1 VRRLRHVLVLFAVL
15 AMALALTP
23 KDIAFHEGSI
33 AFIGDSVTLG
43 ANAST
48 PSKTFDSLVTSYLD
62 ERSPK
67 EQRSLFLSFDPST
80 DLAAASQ
87 AMQHNRRFVIIELGV
102 HAAIDESIS
111 PDQFRQLYGS
121 ILDCV
126 TGDGTI
132 VIAGTVPWLG
142 WAAVTP
148 TYERADLFS
157 QIIAQEAAKRQV
169 AVADLWS
176 ATKLRLNLIS
186 TPQDR
191 TFLGVGHGDKFHP
204 NDAGHAVIAQV
215 YEQAI
220 VPQIDNPP
228 DRPFQRQCR

>member
-1 VRRLRHVLVLFAVL
+1 MRRPRPVFLLPAVL

-33 AFIGDSVTLG
+33 AFIGDSLTLG

-48 PSKTFDSLVTSYLD
+48 PSKTFVSLVTAFID
-62 ERSPK
+62 ERSSD
-67 EQRSLFLSFDPST
+67 EQRSEFLSFDPQT
-80 DLAAASQ
+80 DPTAAAQ
-87 AMQHNRRFVIIELGV
+87 AMQYNRRFVIIEFGV

-111 PDQFRQLYGS
+111 PDQFRQIYAS

-132 VIAGTVPWLG
+132 VVAGTVPWLG
-142 WAAVTP
+142 WAAVTS

-186 TPQDR
+186 TPQGQ
-191 TFLGVGHGDKFHP
+191 TFLGSGRGDNFHP
-204 NDAGHAVIAQV
+204 NDAGHAVIAQT

-220 VPQIDNPP
+220 TPEMDNPP
-228 DRPFQRQCR
+228 ERPYDRQCH

>member
-1 VRRLRHVLVLFAVL
+1 MHRLRPVFLLPAVL

-33 AFIGDSVTLG
+33 AFIGNSLTLG
-43 ANAST
+43 ANASG
-48 PSKTFDSLVTSYLD
+48 PSKTFVSLVTSFID
-62 ERSPK
+62 ERSSD
-67 EQRSLFLSFDPST
+67 EQRSDFLSFDPLT
-80 DLAAASQ
+80 DAAAASQ
-87 AMQHNRRFVIIELGV
+87 AMRHNRRFVIIELGV
-102 HAAIDESIS
+102 HAVIDQSVS

-176 ATKLRLNLIS
+176 ATKLRLSLIS
-186 TPQDR
+186 TPQER
-191 TFLGVGHGDKFHP
+191 TFLGTGHGDNFHP
-204 NDAGHAVIAQV
+204 NDAGHAVIAQT
-215 YEQAI
+215 YEDAL
-220 VPQIDNPP
+220 VAELDHPP
-228 DRPFQRQCR
+228 DRPFQRQCH

>member
-1 VRRLRHVLVLFAVL
+1 MHPLRHALVLFVIS
-15 AMALALTP
+15 AMALSLTP
-23 KDIAFHEGSI
+23 RDVAFHEASI
-33 AFIGDSVTLG
+33 AFLGDSLTLG

-48 PSKTFDSLVTSYLD
+48 PSKTFVSLVTGFID
-62 ERSPK
+62 ERSSD
-67 EQRSLFLSFDPST
+67 EQRSEFLSFDPLT
-80 DLAAASQ
+80 DANVAAQ
-87 AMQHNRRFVIIELGV
+87 AMQHNRRFVIIEFGV

-111 PDQFRQLYGS
+111 PDQFRQIYGS

-142 WAAVTP
+142 WAAITP

-169 AVADLWS
+169 AVADLWN

-186 TPQDR
+186 TPQER
-191 TFLGVGHGDKFHP
+191 TFLGVGHGDNLHP
-204 NDAGHAVIAQV
+204 NDAGHAVIAKT
-215 YEQAI
+215 YEDVLA
-220 VPQIDNPP
+220 VELANPP
-228 DRPFQRQCR
+228 NRTFQRQCH